1 MCVVKGFNINIRC
14 FKLGL
19 TLVRPI
25 SR

>member
-1 MCVVKGFNINIRC
+1 MYIIINIQC

-19 TLVRPI
+19 TRVRPI

>member
-1 MCVVKGFNINIRC
+1 
-14 FKLGL
+14 LGRIL